1 MNDALNNTVLTWY
14 VPRTLIS
21 TFVSVTFGDPMLS
34 SDSIMRSGPSLITQ
48 TWGNRVDLPEVSE
61 DSLPSNDPF
70 IEIEN
75 VEAVP
80 SIKFL
85 ASKHVQ
91 KTRKSTI

>member
-1 MNDALNNTVLTWY
+1 MY
-14 VPRTLIS
+14 PGLIS
-21 TFVSVTFGDPMLS
+21 TFVSVTFGDPMLP
-34 SDSIMRSGPSLITQ
+34 SDSIMRSGPSPISQ

-75 VEAVP
+75 VVEVVP

-85 ASKHVQ
+85 ATKHVQ